1 MKKLIAALFLA
12 CILAGSAQAQTHVSK
27 NEKADDAPKPILSSA
42 DPAADSIAFAKVR
55 ARMDSIRKYRPTVGL
70 VLAGGGA
77 RGLAHLGVI
86 KLMEEMGIPVD
97 VVTGT
102 SMGGLVG
109 GLYALGYKHDQLD
122 SLVRA
127 IEWPIMM
134 SDNVPDE
141 YVRFKTR
148 QYRDKYII
156 RIPHHY
162 DDEDL
167 AVRLKNERI
176 ADKMAAESGH
186 NSADMLNES
195 ISRMGLGM
203 PDGFL
208 YGLNVRNMLSS
219 VSVGYQDSISFA
231 DLPIPYACVATDL
244 YAMTPKYWTSGS
256 ITDALRSTMAI
267 PFYFRAVRQNGEVLL
282 DGGMRNNFPVDL
294 ARTMGAD
301 IIIGSDMSIHR
312 ELNELNSPVDFLLQ
326 TITLL
331 ASSANGPARE
341 ILTQGKNF
349 GVHHELKGY
358 TMLSFD
364 DASVDD
370 IIDQGYKNALAHKEE
385 FEAVAACVA
394 GKTNSAVVAS
404 HPAALNLAQT
414 KVKVGDVRFRGIKE
428 REKRWILHSKD
439 YPADGMYDRAIIER
453 MLNSIYGSNAFESVT
468 YHLEG
473 AEEPYTLV
481 FDCQKGQTNDF
492 AVGIR
497 ADTDETVA
505 IALRYGLG
513 TRRLTGMRMTAD
525 LKLGSNP
532 SLVVDWGTKS
542 RIGLPSYGIVG
553 RMGLTNA
560 TVGWTGDT
568 HEQLFYTAVDGYLE
582 DSRLRKG
589 SLRVGVTAEMNP
601 YEHKLGYADL
611 NLGWD
616 WRSFWLSCFGTFRH
630 DTFDDGYFPTR
641 GIRLYADG
649 RYVFYGRKPPKGL
662 DYPDDFEYHPDDDI
676 DDGTGGNDGNAG
688 AGFSFPTRAGDV
700 LLDELSEGP
709 GPGPD
714 NNDFWNRRDPVKPYF
729 SLMGSVEAAFTI
741 GQDFTVQPILYFGY
755 NSTDSEDMNFRHPVV
770 VGGFMANRYAEHQI
784 PFFGFSHGF
793 RSSSRFTLMPQLD
806 LRYRFLRKN
815 YVTARGALFM
825 RDSDFKFVFMGH
837 QLWAAG
843 VEYARQS
850 IIGPLRVAAQYCDVG
865 GFSIY
870 ASIGFDF

>member
-12 CILAGSAQAQTHVSK
+12 CILAGSAQAQTPVNK
-27 NEKADDAPKPILSSA
+27 NNEADDASKPILSSA
-42 DPAADSIAFAKVR
+42 NPAADSIAFAKVR
-55 ARMDSIRKYRPTVGL
+55 ARMDSIRQYRPTVGL

-86 KLMEEMGIPVD
+86 KMMEELGIPVD

-134 SDNVPDE
+134 SDDVPVE
-141 YVRFKTR
+141 YVGYKIRK
-148 QYRDKYII
+148 YREKYVI

-167 AVRLKNERI
+167 VDRLKNERI

-219 VSVGYQDSISFA
+219 VTVGYQDSISFA

-294 ARTMGAD
+294 ARAMGAD

-341 ILTQGKNF
+341 MLTQGKNF

-404 HPAALNLAQT
+404 HPSALNLAQT
-414 KVKVGDVRFRGIKE
+414 KVKVSDVQFRGIKE

-439 YPADGMYDRAIIER
+439 YPADGMYDRAIVER
-453 MLNSIYGSNAFESVT
+453 MLNSIYGTNAFESVT

-481 FDCQKGQTNDF
+481 FDCQKGQTNDL
-492 AVGIR
+492 AVGLR

-525 LKLGSNP
+525 LKLGTNP

-542 RIGLPSYGIVG
+542 RIGLPSYGIVC
-553 RMGLTNA
+553 RVGLTNA

-601 YEHKLGYADL
+601 YEHKLGYSDL

-616 WRSFWLSCFGTFRH
+616 WRSFWLSGFGTFKH

-649 RYVFYGRKPPKGL
+649 RYVFYGRRLPKEFG
-662 DYPDDFEYHPDDDI
+662 YPDDFEYHPDDDI
-676 DDGTGGNDGNAG
+676 DDGTDGNDGNAS
-688 AGFSFPTRAGDV
+688 AGFCFPTRAGDV
-700 LLDELSEGP
+700 HLDELSEGP
-709 GPGPD
+709 GSN
-714 NNDFWNRRDPVKPYF
+714 NNDFLKRRDPVKPYF

-741 GQDFTVQPILYFGY
+741 GQNFTVQPILYFGY
-755 NSTDSEDMNFRHPVV
+755 NSTDSEDMNFRHRVV

-793 RSSSRFTLMPQLD
+793 RPSSRFTLMPQLD

-815 YVTARGALFM
+815 YVTARAGLFM
-825 RDSDFKFVFMGH
+825 RDSEFKFMFMGH
-837 QLWAAG
+837 QLWATG

-865 GFSIY
+865 GFSFY